1 VLVWAAGFFYGITKM
16 AKQIDIRAVVLAAM
30 TKKGWTA
37 YRLGQEAGLN
47 ASHVAR
53 WLDETRADHQPHL
66 TTKRLEPILA
76 ALGIKVV
83 LPK

>member
-1 VLVWAAGFFYGITKM
+1 M
-16 AKQIDIRAVVLAAM
+16 AKKQINLRAAVIAAM
-30 TKKGWTA
+30 QAKGWTA

-53 WLDETRADHQPHL
+53 WLDETRTDHQPHL
-66 TTKRLEPILA
+66 TTKRLEPILT